1 MGPTMGATACD
12 EVKGTL
18 TFTGVGIRS
27 RMQIAVK
34 GERPLY
40 FLYFARSL
48 RVTRLMVGPVRGSR

>member
-12 EVKGTL
+12 DVKGTL

-40 FLYFARSL
+40 FARSL